1 MGLNATGSVGQT
13 RPMGFLMWVAIIV
26 VEVVLVI
33 ALVVGGANWFISEH
47 DKRAEKYK
55 RELEICRKADNG

>member
-1 MGLNATGSVGQT
+1 
-13 RPMGFLMWVAIIV
+13 MGFLMWVAIIV